1 MLVSSYKS
9 TLLVEHRFKT
19 EMDFRNVFNLE
30 EIKTMPHKSGF
41 QEKRDQK
48 FIGYVNKWRNT

>member
-48 FIGYVNKWRNT
+48 FIGYVNK